1 MNPMLASDA
10 KDFDAIVY
18 PKLLSPKLDGIRCL
32 VQGGVALTRSLKP
45 IPNQFISSVLSKT
58 KLNGLDGEL
67 IVGPPSAK
75 DVWQTT
81 TSGVMTVSGQPDFQ
95 FFVFDDA
102 ACGGGFAKRLQSAKN
117 RIALFGRR
125 GPVAERL
132 ALVHHNS
139 VFNHVELSQ
148 HEEGYLSDGYEGVML
163 RDPEGPYKEGRATE
177 REGWLLKVKRF
188 TDGEAVVVAVQEQL
202 TNGNERTLNELG
214 KMKRSGHA
222 AGKTKAG
229 RLGALLVKDVASGV
243 EFGIGTGFAD
253 KVRWS
258 LWAMRKELVGKV
270 VKYKFQ
276 PVGVK
281 EKPRFPVFMGFR
293 DARDM

>member
-1 MNPMLASDA
+1 M
-10 KDFDAIVY
+10 
-18 PKLLSPKLDGIRCL
+18 
-32 VQGGVALTRSLKP
+32 ALTRSLKP
-45 IPNQFISSVLSKT
+45 IPNQFISSVLSKL

-67 IVGPPSAK
+67 IVGPPNSPT
-75 DVWQTT
+75 VWQTT

-132 ALVHHNS
+132 VLVHHSS
-139 VFNHVELSQ
+139 VFNQAELAQ
-148 HEEGYLSDGYEGVML
+148 REEEYLSDGYEGVML

-188 TDGEAVVVAVQEQL
+188 EDGEATVLACQEQL
-202 TNGNERTLNELG
+202 TNGNARKVNELG
-214 KMKRSGHA
+214 KAQRSSHA

-229 RLGALLVKDVASGV
+229 RLGALVCKDVKSGV
-243 EFGIGTGFAD
+243 EFGIGTGFTD
-253 KVRWS
+253 KARWS

-270 VKYKFQ
+270 IKYKFQ

-281 EKPRFPVFMGFR
+281 EKPRFPVFLGFR

>member
-1 MNPMLASDA
+1 MNPMLATDA
-10 KDFDAIVY
+10 KDFDALTY

-32 VQGGVALTRSLKP
+32 IQGGLALTRSLKP
-45 IPNQFISSVLSKT
+45 IPNQHISNILSKT

-67 IVGPPSAK
+67 IVGPPNAK
-75 DVWQTT
+75 DVWQAT

-102 ACGGGFAKRLQSAKN
+102 ACAGGFAKRLQSAKN
-117 RIALFGRR
+117 RISLFGRR

-132 ALVHHNS
+132 ALVHHHS
-139 VFNHVELSQ
+139 VFNQVELNQ
-148 HEEGYLSDGYEGVML
+148 REEEYLLDGYEGVML

-177 REGWLLKVKRF
+177 KEGWLLKVKRF
-188 TDGEAVVVAVQEQL
+188 QDGEATVQACQEQL
-202 TNGNERTLNELG
+202 TNGNARTLNELG
-214 KMKRSGHA
+214 KMKRSSHA
-222 AGKTKAG
+222 KGKTKAG
-229 RLGALLVKDVASGV
+229 RLGALLVKDLTTGV
-243 EFGIGTGFAD
+243 EFGIGTGFTD
-253 KVRWS
+253 KARWS

-270 VKYKFQ
+270 IKYKFQ

-281 EKPRFPVFMGFR
+281 EKPRFPVFLGFR